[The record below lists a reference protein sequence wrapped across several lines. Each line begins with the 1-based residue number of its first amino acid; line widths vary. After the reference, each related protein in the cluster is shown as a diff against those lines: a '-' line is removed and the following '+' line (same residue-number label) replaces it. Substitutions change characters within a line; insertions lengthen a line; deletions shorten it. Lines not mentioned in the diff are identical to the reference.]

1 MRIAIVKLSSLG
13 DIIHAMYVLQL
24 IKKNNKSISIDW
36 IVEEKFKQLLEC
48 NPYINEIYT
57 VNINRAKKDKSI
69 AALIRDFKKLNQL
82 SPYDIVFDMQGLI
95 KSALITKIIPSA
107 RKIGFDRSSVRESL
121 ASMFYDEH
129 CKVSYQ
135 KNIVERNIEII
146 NFVFNF
152 SFSKSDITNKEPFIF
167 SNIECLFNQIST
179 NKKNILIIPGASFS
193 AKCYPSKKYSK
204 LINQMNANFIVTW
217 GNDHEKKLA
226 NSIKS
231 MSPKIEIMDK
241 LSINELIALI
251 KKVDLVIGSDT
262 GPIHLAWALN
272 IPSIALYGPT
282 PAYRNSFKTLINKY
296 IESDSK
302 VNPYK
307 IDKKDFS
314 IKNIR
319 VSDIV
324 KMAEYL
330 LKH

>member
-1 MRIAIVKLSSLG
+1 
-13 DIIHAMYVLQL
+13 
-24 IKKNNKSISIDW
+24 
-36 IVEEKFKQLLEC
+36 
-48 NPYINEIYT
+48 
-57 VNINRAKKDKSI
+57 
-69 AALIRDFKKLNQL
+69 
-82 SPYDIVFDMQGLI
+82 
-95 KSALITKIIPSA
+95 
-107 RKIGFDRSSVRESL
+107 
-121 ASMFYDEH
+121 
-129 CKVSYQ
+129 
-135 KNIVERNIEII
+135 
-146 NFVFNF
+146 
-152 SFSKSDITNKEPFIF
+152 
-167 SNIECLFNQIST
+167 
-179 NKKNILIIPGASFS
+179 
-193 AKCYPSKKYSK
+193 
-204 LINQMNANFIVTW
+204 MNANFIATW

-241 LSINELIALI
+241 LSINELITLI

-272 IPSIALYGPT
+272 IPSITLYGPT
-282 PAYRNSFKTLINKY
+282 PAYRNSFTTLINKY